1 MSDFSK
7 ILIANRDDDRRDAP
21 GAAKPQ
27 RMVRGAH
34 AGDLT
39 AEMTLVQ

>member
-1 MSDFSK
+1 MTAFTK
-7 ILIANRDDDRRDAP
+7 ILIANRGDDGREAP

-27 RMVRGAH
+27 RMVRAAH

-39 AEMTLVQ
+39 AEMTLVH